1 MPAGRHEAK
10 PEDQPQESVEER
22 RCVVDDAQL
31 VAGALAGKAECYDE
45 LYRRYR
51 GRVQGWMT
59 STGMPGPEAED
70 RAQKVLAAVCRKLA
84 QFDPS
89 RAMFGTW
96 VYGFV
101 RNELFSY
108 WREHG
113 RHPEP
118 DSLDESAEECIP
130 SDTDGPETVHE
141 RRQVQEGVRELV
153 CLLPAKLREPV
164 VLFWFKEM
172 TVAEI
177 ARLLKRPDSTVRDQL
192 KEAMRELRKLIATRP
207 DLAAMR

>member
-1 MPAGRHEAK
+1 
-10 PEDQPQESVEER
+10 
-22 RCVVDDAQL
+22 VDDAQP

>member
-1 MPAGRHEAK
+1 M
-10 PEDQPQESVEER
+10 
-22 RCVVDDAQL
+22 DDAQL

-59 STGMPGPEAED
+59 GAGMPGPEAED

-89 RAMFGTW
+89 QAQFGTW
-96 VYGFV
+96 LHGFIKKEV
-101 RNELFSY
+101 LSY
-108 WREHG
+108 WREQG

-118 DSLDESAEECIP
+118 DSLDDTPEECLP

-141 RRQVQEGVRELV
+141 RKQVQEGVRELV
-153 CLLPAKLREPV
+153 CQLPAKLREPV
-164 VLFWFKEM
+164 ILFWFKEM
-172 TVAEI
+172 SVAEI

-192 KEAMRELRKLIATRP
+192 KEAMRELRELVRARP
-207 DLAAMR
+207 DLAD